1 MKIFIFIVEAQPTF
15 TKGKGS
21 ANEWKSKIK
30 ICFLILFSRVQ
41 PTFTK
46 DKGSANIYFNWLTI
60 TAIYTQQ
67 MPP

>member
-15 TKGKGS
+15 TKG
-21 ANEWKSKIK
+21 
-30 ICFLILFSRVQ
+30 
-41 PTFTK
+41 
-46 DKGSANIYFNWLTI
+46 KGSANIYFNWLTI